1 MAINYTTNA
10 IGFYIYLAKEYKTFH
25 VKQGVSRN
33 KLVKEMGKMPNDKY
47 DIQELLQR
55 DVYVNDKKVGKI
67 VGERHHPNEA
77 RVRSMRLQVESDV
90 ADEFMRK
97 PAELAPLPKELVHSI
112 RNDGTVKLSKSM
124 RELQRRWRNTV
135 RIDEKLYAPDE
146 MLDRAVL
153 DNQGDEI
160 GVITDLFKVKR
171 TYKGV
176 IVQVRIG
183 IQKQYGVDAQIRIPI
198 NAFSRTRE
206 RLDEVVLS
214 RTFDKVLSL
223 PSYVSIN
230 EMGEEE

>member
-1 MAINYTTNA
+1 MKNT
-10 IGFYIYLAKEYKTFH
+10 E
-25 VKQGVSRN
+25 
-33 KLVKEMGKMPNDKY
+33 Y

-55 DVYVNDKKVGKI
+55 DVYVNGTKVGTI

-77 RVRSMRLQVESDV
+77 RVKSMRLQVVPDV

-112 RNDGTVKLSKSM
+112 QGDGTVKLSKSM

-153 DNQGDEI
+153 DNQGEEI
-160 GVITDLFKVKR
+160 GVITGLFRVKR

-176 IVQVRIG
+176 VISTRMRI
-183 IQKQYGVDAQIRIPI
+183 QTQFGVESEIRIPI
-198 NAFSRTRE
+198 GALARTRE

-214 RTFDKVLSL
+214 RTFEKVLQL
-223 PSYVSIN
+223 PSYITVNSL
-230 EMGEEE
+230 EEE